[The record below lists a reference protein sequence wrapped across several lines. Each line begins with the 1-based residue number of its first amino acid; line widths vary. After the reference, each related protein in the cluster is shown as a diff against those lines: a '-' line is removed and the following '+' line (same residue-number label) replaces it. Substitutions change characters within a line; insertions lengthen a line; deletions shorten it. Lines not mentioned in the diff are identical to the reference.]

1 MKPCRHGRDSL
12 PHPARLTSDTLQ
24 VTIWYGVR
32 IRTFAHA
39 GLRRLYQR
47 DQARGLPP
55 DAVDKLRKILA
66 FLQDME
72 TEQEVRTIPGW
83 RAHQLTGDRQGT
95 WSLRVTGNWRL
106 TFRVEAGDLVEVNY
120 EDYHG

>member
-1 MKPCRHGRDSL
+1 M
-12 PHPARLTSDTLQ
+12 
-24 VTIWYGVR
+24 R

-39 GLRRLYQR
+39 GLRRLYLR
-47 DQARGLPP
+47 DQARGLPSET
-55 DAVDKLRKILA
+55 VDKLRKMLA

-72 TEQEVRTIPGW
+72 TEQEVRALPGW
-83 RAHQLTGDRQGT
+83 RAHQLTGDRAGT

-106 TFRVEAGDLVEVNY
+106 TFRVEAGELVEVNY

>member
-1 MKPCRHGRDSL
+1 M
-12 PHPARLTSDTLQ
+12 
-24 VTIWYGVR
+24 R
-32 IRTFAHA
+32 IRTFRHA

-47 DQARGLPP
+47 NQARGLPP
-55 DAVDKLRKILA
+55 DAVDKLRKMLA

-83 RAHQLTGDRQGT
+83 RADQLTGDRQGT

-106 TFRVEAGDLVEVNY
+106 TFRVEAGELVEVNY
-120 EDYHG
+120 EDYHN

>member
-1 MKPCRHGRDSL
+1 
-12 PHPARLTSDTLQ
+12 
-24 VTIWYGVR
+24 
-32 IRTFAHA
+32 
-39 GLRRLYQR
+39 LYQR

-55 DAVDKLRKILA
+55 DAVDKLRKMLA

-83 RAHQLTGDRQGT
+83 RAHQLTGDRQGA

-106 TFRVEAGDLVEVNY
+106 TFRVEAGELVEVNY

>member
-1 MKPCRHGRDSL
+1 M
-12 PHPARLTSDTLQ
+12 
-24 VTIWYGVR
+24 R
-32 IRTFAHA
+32 IRTFRHA

-55 DAVDKLRKILA
+55 DAVDKLRKMLA

-106 TFRVEAGDLVEVNY
+106 TFRVEAGELVEVNY
-120 EDYHG
+120 EDYHN